1 MRPTEAGCGTRSGAN
16 GRPLPDLVDR
26 DVERAARETKER
38 ERCRSITR
46 IPPRP
51 PRPLAW
57 RGRVRAMTLDVG
69 IAM

>member
-1 MRPTEAGCGTRSGAN
+1 MREAYRSGLRDSERRERPT
-16 GRPLPDLVDR
+16 LPDLVDR

-51 PRPLAW
+51 
-57 RGRVRAMTLDVG
+57 RGL
-69 IAM
+69 